1 MASPVVQPNLRE
13 MIHSRIGPIFDP
25 AYLKLIPNEKIKEIQ
40 LIAVRAQLSTLKVEM
55 ESLGQVAQ
63 IIETTKVAR

>member
-1 MASPVVQPNLRE
+1 MLNAAGFLMGIASQPTNKKYY
-13 MIHSRIGPIFDP
+13 S
-25 AYLKLIPNEKIKEIQ
+25 NEKIKEIQ

>member
-1 MASPVVQPNLRE
+1 MGSPALQPNLRE

-25 AYLKLIPNEKIKEIQ
+25 AYLKLIPNDKIKEIQ
-40 LIAVRAQLSTLKVEM
+40 LVAVRAQLSSLKIEM

-63 IIETTKVAR
+63 IIEATKIPR